1 MCCWLYWTKEK
12 KLGLDKPVRFL
23 ENLIIHRDRSQS
35 TILLM
40 DLSIIKANLNFRTE
54 LTGMA
59 SADWGPRIELG
70 CLAFSGS
77 LMLINTIQPIRY
89 DMRYY
94 DIYGCDHMVKKVP
107 YQWLLH
113 LESLC
118 WLALKIELMIY
129 VIAPVGVRQCC
140 QPRKILDLSWAG

>member
-1 MCCWLYWTKEK
+1 
-12 KLGLDKPVRFL
+12 
-23 ENLIIHRDRSQS
+23 
-35 TILLM
+35 M
-40 DLSIIKANLNFRTE
+40 DLSIIKANLNLRTQ

-94 DIYGCDHMVKKVP
+94 DIYGCDHVVKKIP
-107 YQWLLH
+107 YQ
-113 LESLC
+113 
-118 WLALKIELMIY
+118 
-129 VIAPVGVRQCC
+129 
-140 QPRKILDLSWAG
+140 

>member
-1 MCCWLYWTKEK
+1 MSYWTKEK

-40 DLSIIKANLNFRTE
+40 DLSIVKANLNLRTE

-59 SADWGPRIELG
+59 SADWCPRIELG

-77 LMLINTIQPIRY
+77 LMLINTIQPIR
-89 DMRYY
+89 
-94 DIYGCDHMVKKVP
+94 
-107 YQWLLH
+107 
-113 LESLC
+113 
-118 WLALKIELMIY
+118 
-129 VIAPVGVRQCC
+129 
-140 QPRKILDLSWAG
+140 